1 MGYNIKDVIMCK
13 ETEKL
18 VKILQGSQNPTD
30 MALIILAN
38 KMDSINEKIDTNIR
52 ELDVKFEK
60 RFDELTTKTD
70 KQIEE
75 LRKATRFAR
84 WMDSHKKPLMA
95 ISTLLIVLATCGISG
110 VVAWIKTKLGI

>member
-1 MGYNIKDVIMCK
+1 MNNELIMCK

-38 KMDSINEKIDTNIR
+38 KMDDLNKKLDVGIR
-52 ELDVKFEK
+52 ELDQKFEK
-60 RFDELTTKTD
+60 KINDLSLETK

-75 LRKATRFAR
+75 IKEATLFAK
-84 WMDSHKKPLMA
+84 WIGVHKK
-95 ISTLLIVLATCGISG
+95 LLTTFLIILLVLATCGISG
-110 VVAWIKTKLGI
+110 LVTWTKTKLGI